1 MADLGVHQLLQ
12 TQIAM
17 FEDVSGVSR
26 SFMGKAGSG
35 NVGAER
41 YSMEVENASVAVG
54 DLMKTFSHFT
64 GVRDALMLRWLRS
77 CPELGVEPLNS
88 N

>member
-1 MADLGVHQLLQ
+1 
-12 TQIAM
+12 M

-54 DLMKTFSHFT
+54 DLLKTFSHFT
-64 GVRDALMLRWLRS
+64 GVRDALMLRWLQAY
-77 CPELGVEPLNS
+77 PEFGQDLLNS